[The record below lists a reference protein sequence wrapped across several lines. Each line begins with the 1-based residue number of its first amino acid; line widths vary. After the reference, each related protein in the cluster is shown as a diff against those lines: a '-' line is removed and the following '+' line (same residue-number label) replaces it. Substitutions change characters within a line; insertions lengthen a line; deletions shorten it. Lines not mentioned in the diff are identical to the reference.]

1 MAACSGLL
9 EVAVV
14 CAKVGEKVG
23 AGESLV
29 AVRPEN
35 HSRVISFIAGAA
47 ARCGALWC
55 RGYGSAAPVQSVG
68 PVAGQVGREQEGPPS
83 PR

>member
-14 CAKVGEKVG
+14 CAKVGEKV
-23 AGESLV
+23 AASESLV

-35 HSRVISFIAGAA
+35 HSRVISFPGAGLAA
-47 ARCGALWC
+47 HHGALWHTAAVTRLSCAVRGTC
-55 RGYGSAAPVQSVG
+55 RRP
-68 PVAGQVGREQEGPPS
+68 GRG
-83 PR
+83 